1 MRFGVVACRG
11 VSTGERTGMASEHQ
25 EENELL
31 PITWP
36 FRAAGTAMV
45 FATIWY
51 CLGWMIQGQDDPH
64 TLPGHMPVFWYAIYL
79 TIALV
84 IFGGVL
90 NFYRERKR
98 RGLLEQQ

>member
-1 MRFGVVACRG
+1 
-11 VSTGERTGMASEHQ
+11 MASGHD

-36 FRAAGTAMV
+36 FRAAGTVMV
-45 FATIWY
+45 FATVWF
-51 CLGWMIQGQDDPH
+51 CVGWAIQGQDNGH
-64 TLPGHMPVFWYAIYL
+64 TLAGHMTVFWISIYL

-84 IFGGVL
+84 VAGGIL

>member
-1 MRFGVVACRG
+1 
-11 VSTGERTGMASEHQ
+11 MASGHHDED
-25 EENELL
+25 ELL

-36 FRAAGTAMV
+36 FRAAGTVMV
-45 FATIWY
+45 FATFWF
-51 CLGWMIQGQDDPH
+51 CLGWAIQGQDNGH
-64 TLPGHMPVFWYAIYL
+64 TLAGHMTVFWISIYL

-98 RGLLEQQ
+98 RSLLEQQ

>member
-1 MRFGVVACRG
+1 
-11 VSTGERTGMASEHQ
+11 MASGHHD
-25 EENELL
+25 ENELL

-36 FRAAGTAMV
+36 FRAAGTVMV
-45 FATIWY
+45 FTTIWF
-51 CLGWMIQGQDDPH
+51 CVGFAIQGQDNGH
-64 TLPGHMPVFWYAIYL
+64 TLAGHMPIFWVGVYL

-98 RGLLEQQ
+98 RSLLEQQ

>member
-1 MRFGVVACRG
+1 
-11 VSTGERTGMASEHQ
+11 MASGHD

-36 FRAAGTAMV
+36 FRAAGTVMI
-45 FATIWY
+45 FATIWF
-51 CLGWMIQGQDDPH
+51 CMGWAILGLDNGH
-64 TLPGHMPVFWYAIYL
+64 TLAGHMTVFWISIYL

-84 IFGGVL
+84 VGGGIL

-98 RGLLEQQ
+98 RSLLEQQ